1 MEIIIDTGE
10 VNVPQLGT
18 FVSDKIAV
26 PILEERQVYPA
37 GDEKSFIY
45 VAPQMMAVVTA
56 YWESDEALEEEIN
69 VYKVLMST
77 GEPSQGSNGCCPNR
91 TEVQSDVLRRVK
103 MCGWEL
109 KECRSVLVI
118 NTPGRYEVEP
128 TVANSQVIITSQV
141 FPLQEF
147 NNGLDHSAR

>member
-10 VNVPQLGT
+10 LIAQPLGT
-18 FVSDKIAV
+18 FTDEKIVA
-26 PILEERQVYPA
+26 PILEERQVYPI
-37 GDEKSFIY
+37 GDNKSYIF
-45 VAPQMMAVVTA
+45 VPPQTMAVVTA
-56 YWESDEALEEEIN
+56 YWEGEEALDEAVDIF
-69 VYKVLMST
+69 KVLMST
-77 GEPSQGSNGCCPNR
+77 GEPSRGNNGCCHDI
-91 TEVQSDVLRRVK
+91 TEVQAEVLRRVK

-128 TVANSQVIITSQV
+128 NVANSQVIVTVQT

-147 NNGLDHSAR
+147 NHGLDYSA

>member
-1 MEIIIDTGE
+1 
-10 VNVPQLGT
+10 
-18 FVSDKIAV
+18 
-26 PILEERQVYPA
+26 
-37 GDEKSFIY
+37 
-45 VAPQMMAVVTA
+45 
-56 YWESDEALEEEIN
+56 
-69 VYKVLMST
+69 MST
-77 GEPSQGSNGCCPNR
+77 GEPSQGSNGCCPNT

>member
-10 VNVPQLGT
+10 LNVPPLGT
-18 FVSDKIAV
+18 FVDDKIIV
-26 PILEERQVYPA
+26 PILEERQIYPV

-45 VAPQMMAVVTA
+45 VAPQTMAVVTA
-56 YWESDEALEEEIN
+56 YWESEEALTEEVNI
-69 VYKVLMST
+69 YKVLIST
-77 GEPSQGSNGCCPNR
+77 GKPSQGSNGCCPN
-91 TEVQSDVLRRVK
+91 TVEVQSEVLRKVK